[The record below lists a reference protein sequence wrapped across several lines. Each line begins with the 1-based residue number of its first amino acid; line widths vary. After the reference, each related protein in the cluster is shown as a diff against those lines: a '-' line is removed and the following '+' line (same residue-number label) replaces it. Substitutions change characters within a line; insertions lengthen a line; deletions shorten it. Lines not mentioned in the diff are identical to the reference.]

1 MLTRISIICAG
12 LSYLAEVHVI
22 AGDLTDP
29 CPEGRVSSRSR
40 LCAVSIPDV
49 AFVKG
54 NIMLKPEW
62 TLPGAVGAFAG
73 VLLTTV
79 TGFVWAEWEIRSGVR
94 HAAEAEVVRALVPL
108 CVDRART
115 DPEREAKLVAL
126 RQGAPLAQLEIMFE
140 TGWLPGALAE
150 GFDRAVATGCIA
162 ALRNRGA

>member
-1 MLTRISIICAG
+1 
-12 LSYLAEVHVI
+12 
-22 AGDLTDP
+22 
-29 CPEGRVSSRSR
+29 
-40 LCAVSIPDV
+40 
-49 AFVKG
+49 
-54 NIMLKPEW
+54 MLKPEW
-62 TLPGAVGAFAG
+62 TLPGAAGALVG
-73 VLLTTV
+73 VLLTAV
-79 TGFVWAEWEIRSGVR
+79 TGFVWVEWEIRSGVQQ
-94 HAAEAEVVRALVPL
+94 AAEVEVVRALVPL